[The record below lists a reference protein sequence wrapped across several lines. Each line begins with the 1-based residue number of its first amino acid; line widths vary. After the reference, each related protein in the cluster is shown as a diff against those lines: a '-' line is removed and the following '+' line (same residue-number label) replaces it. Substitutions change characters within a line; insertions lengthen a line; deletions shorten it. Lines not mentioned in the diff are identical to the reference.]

1 MADIARLA
9 GISVSTVSRALSGS
23 TLINEQTRARVAELA
38 KSLNYSVNVSAQN
51 LRLKQNRTISVVV
64 PYDPA
69 SRQHLSDP
77 FFLSLIGSIADALTG
92 RGYEMLL
99 SRVDA
104 DRLDL
109 ASQSFESGRAAGLV
123 LIGQWHHHDQLNEL
137 AVRKVPLVVWG
148 AQLPGQLYASVGS
161 DNEQGG
167 ELATRHLL
175 SQGAK
180 QLAFLGDPEL
190 PEVGLR
196 YEGYQRALRAAGIKP
211 NGKLFRSV
219 PFDTVKVTEAVESL
233 CQQKAAFDGLFA
245 ASDLMA
251 MAAITTLRRLGKR
264 VPEDVL
270 VSGYD
275 DIPLAEHFH
284 PPLTTVRQPIAAA
297 GEALVDSL
305 LCQIEKQGPASPTLL
320 VTDLVVRGTS
330 QKPKRSALAKKG
342 LSA

>member
-330 QKPKRSALAKKG
+330 QKPKRSALTKK
-342 LSA
+342 A